1 MPKDFLIEA
10 PPEDNR
16 KEVGRKT
23 DTKLEETKP
32 SCEWKLYT
40 DGESSFDGS
49 GTRLML
55 IDPEGKEY
63 TYALSFKFETTNNE
77 AEYEALLTGL
87 RIAQEM
93 DIVNLAIFVDSQL
106 LVNQIKGIYAAKQ
119 PAIRVY
125 LKRTKE
131 TLRRFRSYT
140 IEHIRRNQNKKVDA
154 QSKLASM
161 TFEHLTKEVL
171 VDVLARRSI
180 VEKEVLQV
188 KTKEE
193 ESWMTPIH
201 KYLRSGLLPEDS
213 KESRKI
219 RIKAPQYKMIRG
231 SLYKKYFY
239 TSWLRCIAPPKTDDV
254 IKEIHEGSCGFNT
267 DLRSM
272 VVRITNQGYYW
283 SSMHIDVARII
294 QDCKKCKEQSTLRSH
309 NLDSQKYV
317 AKDDRGRTKEVTK
330 RKEGKEVASIEEA
343 YYQNEM
349 CKYHNKRSN
358 HSTYKVGDFVLL
370 LQNNTENPQVWQ
382 GPHMIREVHEGELYQ
397 IIDAS
402 DHSESHCF
410 DYPKKYS
417 KLSVHTQ
424 DDVNLSTLLMKQTYP

>member
-1 MPKDFLIEA
+1 
-10 PPEDNR
+10 
-16 KEVGRKT
+16 
-23 DTKLEETKP
+23 
-32 SCEWKLYT
+32 
-40 DGESSFDGS
+40 
-49 GTRLML
+49 
-55 IDPEGKEY
+55 
-63 TYALSFKFETTNNE
+63 
-77 AEYEALLTGL
+77 
-87 RIAQEM
+87 
-93 DIVNLAIFVDSQL
+93 
-106 LVNQIKGIYAAKQ
+106 
-119 PAIRVY
+119 
-125 LKRTKE
+125 
-131 TLRRFRSYT
+131 
-140 IEHIRRNQNKKVDA
+140 
-154 QSKLASM
+154 
-161 TFEHLTKEVL
+161 
-171 VDVLARRSI
+171 
-180 VEKEVLQV
+180 EKEVLQV

-219 RIKAPQYKMIRG
+219 RIKAPHYKMIRG

-239 TSWLRCIAPPKTDDV
+239 TSWLRCIAPPKTDD
-254 IKEIHEGSCGFNT
+254 
-267 DLRSM
+267 
-272 VVRITNQGYYW
+272 
-283 SSMHIDVARII
+283 
-294 QDCKKCKEQSTLRSH
+294 LRSH